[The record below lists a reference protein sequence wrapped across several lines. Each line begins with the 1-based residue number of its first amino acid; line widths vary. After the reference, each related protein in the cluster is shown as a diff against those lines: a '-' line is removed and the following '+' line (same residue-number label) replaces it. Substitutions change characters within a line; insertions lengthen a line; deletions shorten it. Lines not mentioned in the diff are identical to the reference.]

1 MDGLP
6 QASLEIVSH
15 NYAPF
20 NAAVAKYIG
29 KLEQPDPRI
38 AGQAFR
44 EKARGLGHVLR
55 ALGVAALLTLIGASL
70 VVLCSSGTPP
80 RKGVRTASPNVS
92 SAI

>member
-1 MDGLP
+1 MDGTS

-20 NAAVAKYIG
+20 NAAVARYIE

-44 EKARGLGHVLR
+44 EKAR
-55 ALGVAALLTLIGASL
+55 A
-70 VVLCSSGTPP
+70 SGTFSKPW
-80 RKGVRTASPNVS
+80 ASPPF
-92 SAI
+92 